1 MRSGLH
7 DSDAWSL
14 YSVLHSLK
22 CELKLLVFN
31 GIHVII
37 DSELAMKNSCLW
49 DKTRGDKNFIH
60 TTHRKKDIKN
70 DKSTYEALPGWG
82 CPMSPVRI
90 LKRLVSVFIN
100 ACHLLSALPP
110 LSQFAEGGCLLSRFH
125 FMRCRYFL
133 DHVACRNLPWQGLTY
148 ARYKPPR
155 K

>member
-1 MRSGLH
+1 MTVTREACIVFCILWSVSLNF
-7 DSDAWSL
+7 WSL
-14 YSVLHSLK
+14 MVFTSSLTANWQWKTPVCETRQEETRTLFIPHTEKKTLKMTRVLMRHCQGGS
-22 CELKLLVFN
+22 
-31 GIHVII
+31 
-37 DSELAMKNSCLW
+37 
-49 DKTRGDKNFIH
+49 
-60 TTHRKKDIKN
+60 
-70 DKSTYEALPGWG
+70 
-82 CPMSPVRI
+82 PMSPVWI

>member
-1 MRSGLH
+1 MTVTREACIVFCILWSVSLNF
-7 DSDAWSL
+7 WSL
-14 YSVLHSLK
+14 MVFTSSLTANWQWK
-22 CELKLLVFN
+22 TPVCE
-31 GIHVII
+31 
-37 DSELAMKNSCLW
+37 
-49 DKTRGDKNFIH
+49 TRQEETRTLFIPY
-60 TTHRKKDIKN
+60 RKKDIKN
-70 DKSTYEALPGWG
+70 DKSTYEALPGGGGG

-110 LSQFAEGGCLLSRFH
+110 LPQFAEGGCLLSRFH